1 MTKRDTGHSRRR
13 GAPRG
18 SPLLDWPPT
27 AQVINLSQDRRGARR
42 EIDEIKKATD
52 GRLDLEVPELPELQV
67 MAKRTVD
74 IPEVVRDAAAKLT
87 GLPESDFTI
96 DVGY

>member
-1 MTKRDTGHSRRR
+1 MARPEAHRCWTGRRR
-13 GAPRG
+13 
-18 SPLLDWPPT
+18 LKF
-27 AQVINLSQDRRGARR
+27 INLSQDRRGARR